1 MGGFR
6 MIVSGILRKNLFFA
20 GLGDE
25 ELESLSA
32 IACEI
37 SFQSGDLIFDE
48 GDSAHMLYLLL
59 DGWVDIVVEINDHQD
74 SRRQLVVTTLS
85 SGNMF
90 GWSAVVEPYVYTTS
104 AVCASPV
111 KAIGFS
117 KIDLQSLFETN
128 QRLYYVIITRICQ
141 IIASRL
147 HTTRLQM
154 ASMFVMD

>member
-1 MGGFR
+1 
-6 MIVSGILRKNLFFA
+6 MILSGILRENPFFA

-48 GDSAHMLYLLL
+48 GDAAHTLYLLL
-59 DGWVDIVVEINDHQD
+59 EGWVDIVIEINDYQD

-85 SGNMF
+85 SGDIF
-90 GWSAVVEPYVYTTS
+90 GWSAVVEPYIYTTS
-104 AVCASPV
+104 VVCASPV

-117 KIDLQSLFETN
+117 KIDLQSLFDAN
-128 QRLYYVIITRICQ
+128 QRLGHIIITRICQ

-147 HTTRLQM
+147 RTTRLQM

>member
-6 MIVSGILRKNLFFA
+6 MIVSGILREIPFFA
-20 GLGDE
+20 GLDDE
-25 ELESLSA
+25 ELDSLSA

-48 GDSAHMLYLLL
+48 GDSAHTLYLLL
-59 DGWVDIVVEINDHQD
+59 DGWVDIVIEINDHQD
-74 SRRQLVVTTLS
+74 NRQQLVVTTLS
-85 SGNMF
+85 SGDMF
-90 GWSAVVEPYVYTTS
+90 GWSAAVEPYVYTTA
-104 AVCASPV
+104 AVCVSPV

-117 KIDLQSLFETN
+117 KIDLQHLFETN
-128 QRLYYVIITRICQ
+128 QRLCYIIITRICQ

-154 ASMFVMD
+154 VSMFVMD

>member
-1 MGGFR
+1 
-6 MIVSGILRKNLFFA
+6 MIVSGILRENSFFA

-48 GDSAHMLYLLL
+48 GDAAHTLYLLL
-59 DGWVDIVVEINDHQD
+59 EGWVDIVIEINDHQD

-85 SGNMF
+85 SGDIF
-90 GWSAVVEPYVYTTS
+90 GWSAVVEPYIYTTS

-117 KIDLQSLFETN
+117 KIDLQSLFDTN
-128 QRLYYVIITRICQ
+128 QRLGHIIITRICQ

-147 HTTRLQM
+147 RTHWLQM